1 MQLSPYHS
9 WTGFEAHDRCTD
21 TNGALLLRVSI
32 DVHLVSAALT
42 KTEKELER
50 PFHGGVTPY
59 CVQLEKGI
67 WKLKQRCRLYDIIFQ
82 RITSARW
89 KAIQFAIVQY
99 WRLLAL
105 SCFPHCSKSK
115 WSKNRSKKQTN
126 KTVDQT
132 VCPGFDYSHLNFL
145 RCCPKLKV
153 HSLQYCNPDKT
164 DKGRSNAGISL
175 TWLPL
180 N

>member
-82 RITSARW
+82 WITSARW

-175 TWLPL
+175 TWFSAT
-180 N
+180 